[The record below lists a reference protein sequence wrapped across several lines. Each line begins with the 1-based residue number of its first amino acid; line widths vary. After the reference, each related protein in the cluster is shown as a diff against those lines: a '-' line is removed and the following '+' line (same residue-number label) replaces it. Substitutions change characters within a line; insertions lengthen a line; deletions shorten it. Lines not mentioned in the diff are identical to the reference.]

1 MSKPLKMM
9 LGAER
14 GLTEAE
20 RAALNPGLVAALD
33 RAGVQ
38 PLIIARASVLASLS
52 GLWRGHIPVLTFKRR
67 LYWAG
72 ALADFTRGHPHHLAT
87 LQHELQHVLEFA
99 TGELTLAGYLLRPG
113 NWRYRYRLEL
123 GRDFWDYGAEQRAS
137 MAEHLWLAEN
147 GHRPASEGAALR
159 LTIPWARGR

>member
-1 MSKPLKMM
+1 MHKPLKMI

-20 RAALNPGLVAALD
+20 RRALNSGLLAALT
-33 RAGVQ
+33 RAKAEPRIV
-38 PLIIARASVLASLS
+38 ARASVLASIS
-52 GLWRGHIPVLTFKRR
+52 GLWRGHIPVLTTRRR
-67 LYWAG
+67 LFWPG
-72 ALADFTRGHPHHLAT
+72 ALIDFSSHPALMAT

-99 TGELTLAGYLLRPG
+99 TGELTYREYLLKPR
-113 NWRYRYRLEL
+113 NWRYVYRLEL
-123 GRDFWDYGAEQRAS
+123 GKGFWDYGAEQRAS

-159 LTIPWARGR
+159 LTIPWARAD